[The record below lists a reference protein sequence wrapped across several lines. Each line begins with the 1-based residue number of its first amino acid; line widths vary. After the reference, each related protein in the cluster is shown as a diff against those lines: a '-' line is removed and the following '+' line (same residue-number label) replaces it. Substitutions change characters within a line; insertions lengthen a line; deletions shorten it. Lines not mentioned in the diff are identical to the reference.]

1 LVSHRERERE
11 KGREQKKKMKRK
23 KTVAEVV
30 CEKKLKRKVIDG
42 LKQLMRRVL
51 KAKGLTT
58 PTAKRLSFHT
68 SKMIKKGVFVISH

>member
-1 LVSHRERERE
+1 LVSHTEKAGERERERE
-11 KGREQKKKMKRK
+11 REQNKKMKRK

-30 CEKKLKRKVIDG
+30 CEKKLMRKVVDS
-42 LKQLMRRVL
+42 LKQLIRRVL

-68 SKMIKKGVFVISH
+68 SFLFF

>member
-1 LVSHRERERE
+1 
-11 KGREQKKKMKRK
+11 MKRK

-58 PTAKRLSFHT
+58 PTAKMLSFHT
-68 SKMIKKGVFVISH
+68 SFSFFLKSPVGDIKE